1 MTTTTMTATPAPTP
15 EEVEARTLRWL
26 RDAVIGL
33 NLCPFAKAVDA
44 KGQLRIA
51 VSDATD
57 EATLRVAL
65 HDELR
70 LLAAADPQ
78 RIDTTLLV
86 HPQALADDFDAFNQF
101 LDEADDELCAQ
112 QLEGEIQIASFHP
125 HYRFA
130 GTQAD
135 DITNATNRAPFPM
148 LHLLREASVERAVA
162 AFPDADA
169 IVDANLATLRRL
181 GRAGWAR
188 LAAGW
193 AGDRR

>member
-1 MTTTTMTATPAPTP
+1 MKSMAGAPTHA
-15 EEVEARTLRWL
+15 EVEARTLRWL

-51 VSDATD
+51 VTDATD
-57 EATLRVAL
+57 EATLRAAL
-65 HDELR
+65 RDELR
-70 LLAAADPQ
+70 LLVAADAQ

-86 HPQALADDFDAFNQF
+86 HPQALAGDFDAFNQF
-101 LDEADDELCAQ
+101 LDEADDELRAQ
-112 QLEGEIQIASFHP
+112 RLEGEIKIASFHP

-130 GTQAD
+130 GTDAD

-181 GRAGWAR
+181 GHAGWAR

-193 AGDRR
+193 AEGER

>member
-1 MTTTTMTATPAPTP
+1 MSTMAGASAHA
-15 EEVEARTLRWL
+15 EVEARTLRWL

-44 KGQLRIA
+44 KAQLRIA
-51 VSDATD
+51 VTDASD
-57 EATLRVAL
+57 EAALRSAL
-65 HDELR
+65 RDELR
-70 LLAAADPQ
+70 LLAAADAQ

-86 HPQALADDFDAFNQF
+86 HPHALAADFDAFNQF
-101 LDEADDELCAQ
+101 LDEADDELRAQ
-112 QLEGEIQIASFHP
+112 RLQGEIQIASFHP

-130 GTQAD
+130 GTEAG

-148 LHLLREASVERAVA
+148 LHLLRESSVERAVA

-181 GRAGWAR
+181 GHAGWAR
-188 LAAGW
+188 LAEGW
-193 AGDRR
+193 LEGKR